1 MQEID
6 LDKIVI
12 GYSSFFETTGNSFI
26 LTFDELIKYMI
37 LKDCEAYYS
46 PMDIGGDRQKLHEIE
61 NFLLKY
67 EEEIPKD
74 MQKYLFYMLYRIF
87 YTKIETLTGKPLKS
101 IPIKEWKN
109 LKYLIVNEG
118 EQIRDSLY
126 TLVLYYQK
134 GLV

>member
-37 LKDCEAYYS
+37 LKDCEVYYS

-74 MQKYLFYMLYRIF
+74 MQKYLFYVLYRIF
-87 YTKIETLTGKPLKS
+87 YTRIETLTGKPLKS

-126 TLVLYYQK
+126 TLVLYYQR

>member
-1 MQEID
+1 MQEIN

-12 GYSSFFETTGNSFI
+12 GYSSFFQTTGNSFI

-37 LKDCEAYYS
+37 LKDCEVYYS

-74 MQKYLFYMLYRIF
+74 MQKYLFYMLYRFF
-87 YTKIETLTGKPLKS
+87 YTRIETLAGEPLKN

-118 EQIRDSLY
+118 EEIGDTLY
-126 TLVLYYQK
+126 TLVLYKQR
-134 GLV
+134 GLL

>member
-12 GYSSFFETTGNSFI
+12 GYSSFFKTTDNSFI
-26 LTFDELIKYMI
+26 LTFDELIKFMI
-37 LKDCEAYYS
+37 LKDCEVYYS
-46 PMDIGGDRQKLHEIE
+46 PISVGGDCQKLHEIE

-74 MQKYLFYMLYRIF
+74 MQKYLFFILYKTFFIQM
-87 YTKIETLTGKPLKS
+87 ETLTGKCLKS

-109 LKYLIVNEG
+109 LKYFVVNEG
-118 EQIRDSLY
+118 EKIGDILS
-126 TLVLYYQK
+126 TLAIYQQR
-134 GLV
+134 GLL

>member
-1 MQEID
+1 MQEIN

-12 GYSSFFETTGNSFI
+12 GYSSFFQTTGNSFI

-37 LKDCEAYYS
+37 LKDCEVYYS

-74 MQKYLFYMLYRIF
+74 MQKYLFYMLYRFF
-87 YTKIETLTGKPLKS
+87 YTRIETLAGEPLKNIS
-101 IPIKEWKN
+101 IKEWKN

-118 EQIRDSLY
+118 EEIGDTLF
-126 TLVLYYQK
+126 TLVLYQQR
-134 GLV
+134 GLL

>member
-37 LKDCEAYYS
+37 LKDCEVYYS
-46 PMDIGGDRQKLHEIE
+46 PIDIGVNRQKLHEME

-74 MQKYLFYMLYRIF
+74 MQKYLFYMLYRVF
-87 YTKIETLTGKPLKS
+87 YTRIETLTGKPLKS

-126 TLVLYYQK
+126 TLVLYYQR
-134 GLV
+134 GLL

>member
-37 LKDCEAYYS
+37 LKDCEVYYS
-46 PMDIGGDRQKLHEIE
+46 PIDIGGDRQKLHEIE

-74 MQKYLFYMLYRIF
+74 MQKYLFYMLYRFF

-109 LKYLIVNEG
+109 FKYLIVNEG
-118 EQIRDSLY
+118 EHIGDSLY
-126 TLVLYYQK
+126 TLVLYQQR
-134 GLV
+134 GLL

>member
-12 GYSSFFETTGNSFI
+12 GYSSFFQTTGNSFI
-26 LTFDELIKYMI
+26 LTFDEFIKSMI
-37 LKDCEAYYS
+37 LKDCEVYYS
-46 PMDIGGDRQKLHEIE
+46 SIGISVDCQKLYEIE

-74 MQKYLFYMLYRIF
+74 MQKYLFYMLCKTF
-87 YTKIETLTGKPLKS
+87 YTQMKTLTGKPLKS

-109 LKYLIVNEG
+109 LKYLISNEG
-118 EQIRDSLY
+118 ETIVDVLS
-126 TLVLYYQK
+126 TLVAYQQR
-134 GLV
+134 GLL

>member
-1 MQEID
+1 MQEIN

-37 LKDCEAYYS
+37 LKDCEVYYS
-46 PMDIGGDRQKLHEIE
+46 PIGIGGDRQKLHEIE

-74 MQKYLFYMLYRIF
+74 MQKYLFYVLYRIF
-87 YTKIETLTGKPLKS
+87 YTRIETLTGKPLKS

-126 TLVLYYQK
+126 TLVLYYQR

>member
-1 MQEID
+1 MQEIN

-37 LKDCEAYYS
+37 LKDCEVYYS
-46 PMDIGGDRQKLHEIE
+46 PIGIGGDRQKLHEIE

-126 TLVLYYQK
+126 TLVLYYQR

>member
-1 MQEID
+1 MQEIN

-12 GYSSFFETTGNSFI
+12 GYSSFFKTTGNSFI

-37 LKDCEAYYS
+37 LKDCEVYYS
-46 PMDIGGDRQKLHEIE
+46 PIDIGGDRQKLHEIE

-87 YTKIETLTGKPLKS
+87 YTRIETLAGEPLKN

-109 LKYLIVNEG
+109 FKYLIVNEG
-118 EQIRDSLY
+118 EEIGDTLY
-126 TLVLYYQK
+126 TLVLYQQR
-134 GLV
+134 GLL

>member
-37 LKDCEAYYS
+37 LKDCEVYYS
-46 PMDIGGDRQKLHEIE
+46 PIDIGVNRQKLHEME

-74 MQKYLFYMLYRIF
+74 MQKYLFYMLYIIF
-87 YTKIETLTGKPLKS
+87 YTRIETLTGKPLKS

-126 TLVLYYQK
+126 TLVLYYQR
-134 GLV
+134 GLL

>member
-1 MQEID
+1 MQEIN
-6 LDKIVI
+6 LDKIVV
-12 GYSSFFETTGNSFI
+12 GYSSFFQTTGNSFI

-37 LKDCEAYYS
+37 LKDCEVYYS

-74 MQKYLFYMLYRIF
+74 MQKYLFYMLYRFF
-87 YTKIETLTGKPLKS
+87 YTRIETLAGEPLKN

-118 EQIRDSLY
+118 EEIGDTLY
-126 TLVLYYQK
+126 TLVLYKQR
-134 GLV
+134 GLL

>member
-1 MQEID
+1 MQEIN
-6 LDKIVI
+6 LDKIVV
-12 GYSSFFETTGNSFI
+12 GYSSFFQTTGNSFI

-37 LKDCEAYYS
+37 LKDCEVYYS

-74 MQKYLFYMLYRIF
+74 MQKYLFYMLYRFF
-87 YTKIETLTGKPLKS
+87 YTRIETLAGEPLKN

-118 EQIRDSLY
+118 EEIGDTLF
-126 TLVLYYQK
+126 TLVLYQQR
-134 GLV
+134 GLL

>member
-37 LKDCEAYYS
+37 LKDCEVYYS

>member
-1 MQEID
+1 MQEIN

-12 GYSSFFETTGNSFI
+12 GYSSFFQTTGNSFI

-37 LKDCEAYYS
+37 LKDCEVYYS

-74 MQKYLFYMLYRIF
+74 MQKYLFYMLYRFF
-87 YTKIETLTGKPLKS
+87 YTRIETLAGEPLKNIS
-101 IPIKEWKN
+101 IKEWKN

-118 EQIRDSLY
+118 EEIGDTLY
-126 TLVLYYQK
+126 TLVLYKQR
-134 GLV
+134 GLL

>member
-26 LTFDELIKYMI
+26 LTFDELIKFMI
-37 LKDCEAYYS
+37 LKDCEVYYFPIS
-46 PMDIGGDRQKLHEIE
+46 VGGDCQKLHEIE

-74 MQKYLFYMLYRIF
+74 MQKYLFFMLYRVF
-87 YTKIETLTGKPLKS
+87 FTRMETLTGKPLKN

-118 EQIRDSLY
+118 EKIVDSLY
-126 TLVLYYQK
+126 TLVLYQQR
-134 GLV
+134 GLL

>member
-12 GYSSFFETTGNSFI
+12 GYSSFFQTTGNSFI

-37 LKDCEAYYS
+37 LKDCEVYYS

-74 MQKYLFYMLYRIF
+74 MQKYLFFILYRTF
-87 YTKIETLTGKPLKS
+87 FTQMETLTGKCLKS

-109 LKYLIVNEG
+109 LKYLIINEG
-118 EQIRDSLY
+118 EKIGDILS
-126 TLVLYYQK
+126 TLAVYQQR
-134 GLV
+134 GLL

>member
-1 MQEID
+1 MQEIN
-6 LDKIVI
+6 LDKIVV
-12 GYSSFFETTGNSFI
+12 GYSSFFQTTGNSFI
-26 LTFDELIKYMI
+26 LTFDELIKYMV
-37 LKDCEAYYS
+37 LKDCEVYYS

-74 MQKYLFYMLYRIF
+74 MQKYLFYMLYRFF
-87 YTKIETLTGKPLKS
+87 YTRIETLAGEPLKN

-118 EQIRDSLY
+118 EEIGDTLY
-126 TLVLYYQK
+126 TLVLYKQR
-134 GLV
+134 GLL

>member
-1 MQEID
+1 MQEIN

-37 LKDCEAYYS
+37 LKDCEVYYS
-46 PMDIGGDRQKLHEIE
+46 PIGIGGDRQKLHEIE

-74 MQKYLFYMLYRIF
+74 MQKYLFYVLYRIF

-126 TLVLYYQK
+126 TLVLYYQR

>member
-1 MQEID
+1 MQEIN

-12 GYSSFFETTGNSFI
+12 GYSSFFKTTGNSFI

-37 LKDCEAYYS
+37 LKDCEVYYS

-74 MQKYLFYMLYRIF
+74 MQKYLFYMLYRFF
-87 YTKIETLTGKPLKS
+87 YTRIETLAGEPLKN

-118 EQIRDSLY
+118 EEIGDTLY
-126 TLVLYYQK
+126 TLVLYKQR
-134 GLV
+134 GLL

>member
-12 GYSSFFETTGNSFI
+12 GYSSFFKTTGNSFI
-26 LTFDELIKYMI
+26 LTFDELIKFMI
-37 LKDCEAYYS
+37 LKDCEVYYS
-46 PMDIGGDRQKLHEIE
+46 PIDIGGDRQKLHEIE

-74 MQKYLFYMLYRIF
+74 MQKYLFFILYKTFFIQM
-87 YTKIETLTGKPLKS
+87 ETLTGKRLKS

-109 LKYLIVNEG
+109 LKYLIINEG
-118 EQIRDSLY
+118 EKIGDILS
-126 TLVLYYQK
+126 TLAIYQQRE
-134 GLV
+134 LL

>member
-1 MQEID
+1 MQEIN

-12 GYSSFFETTGNSFI
+12 GYSSFFKTTDNSFI

-37 LKDCEAYYS
+37 LKDCEVYYS
-46 PMDIGGDRQKLHEIE
+46 PLDIGGDRQKLHEIE

-87 YTKIETLTGKPLKS
+87 YTRIETLAGEPLKS

-109 LKYLIVNEG
+109 FKYLIVNEG
-118 EQIRDSLY
+118 EEIGDTLY
-126 TLVLYYQK
+126 TLVLYQQR
-134 GLV
+134 GLL

>member
-1 MQEID
+1 MQEIN

-37 LKDCEAYYS
+37 LKDCEVYYS
-46 PMDIGGDRQKLHEIE
+46 PIDIGGNRQKLYEIE

-74 MQKYLFYMLYRIF
+74 MLKYLFYMLYIIF

-118 EQIRDSLY
+118 EQIGDTLH
-126 TLVLYYQK
+126 TLVLYQQR
-134 GLV
+134 GLL